1 MPGYTD
7 PTIHK
12 QPVTSCGSILLGE
25 LIAIKMV
32 INEIQNQAVGVGG
45 GGGGRI
51 TLNGPSSA
59 RQGITI

>member
-12 QPVTSCGSILLGE
+12 QPVTSCGSILLRE

-32 INEIQNQAVGVGG
+32 INEIQNQAVGGG
-45 GGGGRI
+45 GGGGGGVGS
-51 TLNGPSSA
+51 L
-59 RQGITI
+59 